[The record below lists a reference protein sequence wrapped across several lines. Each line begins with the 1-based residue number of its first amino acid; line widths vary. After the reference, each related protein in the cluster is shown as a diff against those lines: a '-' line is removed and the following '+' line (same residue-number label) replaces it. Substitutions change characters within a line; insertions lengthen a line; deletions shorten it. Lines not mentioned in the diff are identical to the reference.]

1 MNVQNS
7 LNELPGHSLSYPIPR
22 SQAFSSGTQLL
33 LPGELLMYICLTK
46 PQNTRKQNGITG
58 LHRSSPEE
66 CAWTLDR
73 LEMSKERRPS
83 F

>member
-7 LNELPGHSLSYPIPR
+7 LNELPAEAYHLPSP

-58 LHRSSPEE
+58 LHRTLPEE
-66 CAWTLDR
+66 CA
-73 LEMSKERRPS
+73 
-83 F
+83 